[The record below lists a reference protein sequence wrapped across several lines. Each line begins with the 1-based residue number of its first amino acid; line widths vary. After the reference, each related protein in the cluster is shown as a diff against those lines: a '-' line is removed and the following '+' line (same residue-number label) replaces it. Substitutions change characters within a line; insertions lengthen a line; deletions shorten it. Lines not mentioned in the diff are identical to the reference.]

1 MPHLIVVDDDPR
13 VRSLLARYFEG
24 AGFRVSLAENGA
36 QLRDALSSSVDLVL
50 LDIELPDGSG
60 LELAREIGATFKT
73 PTIIVSGRGDD
84 IDRIVGLEMGADDYV
99 SKPFN
104 LRELLARVKSVLRR
118 TQRTLLDSGTP
129 VIASRDFRFDGWS
142 LNEGRRDLTSAAGEK
157 IELTTGE
164 FDLLLVFVSNAG
176 RVLTRDYLMDY
187 TRGRTREA
195 FDRAIDVQVTRL
207 RRKIEDD
214 PARPQRIRSV
224 RGVGYVFAVKVVRSS

>member
-13 VRSLLARYFEG
+13 VRFMLARYFEG
-24 AGFRVSLAENGA
+24 EGFRVSLAKNGA
-36 QLRDALSSSVDLVL
+36 QLRDALSSSIDLVL

-60 LELAREIGATFKT
+60 LELAREIGVTHKT
-73 PTIIVSGRGDD
+73 STIIVSGRGDD
-84 IDRIVGLEMGADDYV
+84 IDHRIVGLEMGADDYV

-118 TQRTLLDSGTP
+118 TQRTLLDTGTP

-142 LNEGRRDLTSAAGEK
+142 LKEGRRDLTSAAGEK

-187 TRGRTREA
+187 T
-195 FDRAIDVQVTRL
+195 
-207 RRKIEDD
+207 
-214 PARPQRIRSV
+214 
-224 RGVGYVFAVKVVRSS
+224 